1 MKLLTAN
8 ILRSRGACTPE
19 ISRFRA
25 IFPDGTTVTHK
36 SCRQAIAEGL
46 DIEWMANHVL
56 DMQSELRGGNQELL
70 EIRSWYGSEMEKIT
84 DNYRCHSTVW
94 RDRRWRIRQTYYRR
108 LIPWVVRQWRH
119 ALNSGQP

>member
-1 MKLLTAN
+1 M
-8 ILRSRGACTPE
+8 
-19 ISRFRA
+19 
-25 IFPDGTTVTHK
+25 THK
-36 SCRQAIAEGL
+36 SCRQAVAEGL

-119 ALNSGQP
+119 PLNSGQP